1 MKVPW
6 VGIVLGGVR
15 FMHQRQLEA
24 EVRARCQTRPANLD
38 RVELGALALDEL
50 VEGVRVEELI
60 QALTISHALS
70 CDSL

>member
-1 MKVPW
+1 M
-6 VGIVLGGVR
+6 LGV
-15 FMHQRQLEA
+15 
-24 EVRARCQTRPANLD
+24 QTRPANLD